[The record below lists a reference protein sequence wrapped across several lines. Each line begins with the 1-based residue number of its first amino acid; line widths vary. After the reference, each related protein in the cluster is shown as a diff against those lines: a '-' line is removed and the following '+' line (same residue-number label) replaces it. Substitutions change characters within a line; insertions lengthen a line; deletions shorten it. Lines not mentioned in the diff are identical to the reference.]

1 MIKKTLTVL
10 LACLLLA
17 SVATLLPNVKADT
30 ALYQWSS
37 SDFTNQEAYYITP
50 SSNFGIKF
58 DFSGISYST
67 GTTVFIGIADSSYTT
82 LEGFEFQFQYNAYYV
97 NQGNGESVSYGNLVN
112 DIIYLTYN
120 SGAWTAYDNNSNYQ
134 SSFSYTFN
142 SSAMDYIYGF
152 YQNVNI
158 TSGVVNVH
166 YYNPAPSPTPSPSP
180 SPSPSPTPTPTPSPT
195 PTPTPTP
202 TPSSTPSG
210 GGSSGGGGWV
220 PPTPSPSPQLQTT
233 LPQHQSRPGN
243 QTGDIL
249 VVVVSIIV
257 GVAVAM
263 AYMKR
268 RK

>member
-82 LEGFEFQFQYNAYYV
+82 LVGFEFQFQYNAYYV

-152 YQNVNI
+152 YQNGNI

-166 YYNPAPSPTPSPSP
+166 YYNPAPSPTPYRLHPVLLQP
-180 SPSPSPTPTPTPSPT
+180 CLLHLRLQH
-195 PTPTPTP
+195 PTPTP

-210 GGSSGGGGWV
+210 GG
-220 PPTPSPSPQLQTT
+220 QA
-233 LPQHQSRPGN
+233 
-243 QTGDIL
+243 
-249 VVVVSIIV
+249 
-257 GVAVAM
+257 AVAGFPLLLLLHRNC
-263 AYMKR
+263 KLHCLGIKFVLEIR
-268 RK
+268 LETS